1 MNILKFEKSKSRG
14 LNWKLLRTDNLNLTK
29 KEKTENWK
37 LKTNKEFMDKKLDWK
52 ITLKQQTDEKRNLT
66 EK

>member
-1 MNILKFEKSKSRG
+1 MDFLKFENRKSWS
-14 LNWKLLRTDNLNLTK
+14 LNWKFLRTDNLNLTK

-37 LKTNKEFMDKKLDWK
+37 LKINKEFMDKKLDWK

>member
-1 MNILKFEKSKSRG
+1 MKCSEFWKSEIES
-14 LNWKLLRTDNLNLTK
+14 LNWKFLKTDNLNLTK